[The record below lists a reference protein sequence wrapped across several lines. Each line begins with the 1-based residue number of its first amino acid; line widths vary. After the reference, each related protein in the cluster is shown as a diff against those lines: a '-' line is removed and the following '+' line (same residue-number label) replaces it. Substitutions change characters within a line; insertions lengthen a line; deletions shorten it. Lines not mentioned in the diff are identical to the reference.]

1 MKLDIFLFTA
11 MLKVIAPRH
20 TNFQISTPALFEM
33 SSYVARKTALLLS
46 HYPLQ
51 LTGPKLTKGE
61 LAHTRPTS
69 SRF

>member
-33 SSYVARKTALLLS
+33 SLLTISGGGKVVIWTILALNQAKS
-46 HYPLQ
+46 
-51 LTGPKLTKGE
+51 
-61 LAHTRPTS
+61 
-69 SRF
+69 